1 MPQFQQFFQQLI
13 NGLSIGAIYA
23 LIAVGYTMVYGVLR
37 LINFAHGNVYMV
49 GAMTGFYAATR
60 WFHLQQPTWAGFFL
74 VLVCSMIVCGA
85 LGYFIEL
92 LAYRPLRNQPRI
104 VSLIT
109 AIAVSMLLEFGG
121 QAKWMF
127 GPDPKPFP
135 DLIPGVEAH
144 PDLVHFGQLVIGKV
158 DAMIFLIAL
167 VMMFALRYVV
177 RKTKMGLALRAVSY
191 RSTRGADG
199 GEREPGDQLHV
210 RAGIG
215 AGRRCRVSVGLRSP
229 KVDPLMGLLPGLK
242 AFIAAVL
249 GGIGD
254 IRGALAGGFL
264 LGITEAMVVSYFPK
278 GSEYRDGVAFLVLI
292 AILVVKP
299 SGLFRRADPGE
310 GLAAVSTPPHLPA
323 TPTAPPWDFFRA
335 KAVLKPPIGR
345 CCKRNGNNHADRFI
359 ASRSILVAGTDPQS
373 LDAGGAGGD
382 CLGRPEPGIRRLTR
396 AVRHAR
402 GDDRGDQRYPGG
414 EPAIDHRRQR
424 SILAGPRG
432 VHGRRGLSGGIF
444 DVRIC
449 SMEFRSQR
457 GLPRSAELF
466 ANPAATLASF
476 VALAVVAGIGVG
488 LVLAL
493 FLLIRQARRILPA
506 LPLILIMML
515 LVWIVVDAHSAF
527 NSAEIPAACIW
538 SRGAIGL
545 VHLYG
550 AILLHSQPAGL
561 WLSAILPEGWRK
573 PASLLVAIIG
583 GGTAAAAAALVVGLP
598 TLRLRGI
605 IWPSPPSASPRS
617 SAT

>member
-1 MPQFQQFFQQLI
+1 MPQFQQFVQQLI

-37 LINFAHGNVYMV
+37 LINFAHGDVYMI
-49 GAMTGFYAATR
+49 GAMTGFYASTR

-74 VLVCSMIVCGA
+74 VLVCSMLVCGA

-144 PDLVHFGQLVIGKV
+144 PDLVHMGQLVIGKV

-177 RKTKMGLALRAVSY
+177 RQTKMGLALRAVSY
-191 RSTRGADG
+191 RFDTAALMG
-199 GEREPGDQLHV
+199 V
-210 RAGIG
+210 NVN
-215 AGRRCRVSVGLRSP
+215 RVISFTFVLGSVLAAVGLRSP

-299 SGLFRRADPGE
+299 SGLFG
-310 GLAAVSTPPHLPA
+310 
-323 TPTAPPWDFFRA
+323 
-335 KAVLKPPIGR
+335 
-345 CCKRNGNNHADRFI
+345 
-359 ASRSILVAGTDPQS
+359 
-373 LDAGGAGGD
+373 
-382 CLGRPEPGIRRLTR
+382 R
-396 AVRHAR
+396 AV
-402 GDDRGDQRYPGG
+402 Q
-414 EPAIDHRRQR
+414 EK
-424 SILAGPRG
+424 
-432 VHGRRGLSGGIF
+432 V
-444 DVRIC
+444 
-449 SMEFRSQR
+449 
-457 GLPRSAELF
+457 
-466 ANPAATLASF
+466 
-476 VALAVVAGIGVG
+476 
-488 LVLAL
+488 
-493 FLLIRQARRILPA
+493 
-506 LPLILIMML
+506 
-515 LVWIVVDAHSAF
+515 
-527 NSAEIPAACIW
+527 
-538 SRGAIGL
+538 
-545 VHLYG
+545 
-550 AILLHSQPAGL
+550 
-561 WLSAILPEGWRK
+561 
-573 PASLLVAIIG
+573 
-583 GGTAAAAAALVVGLP
+583 
-598 TLRLRGI
+598 
-605 IWPSPPSASPRS
+605 
-617 SAT
+617 